1 MCSFLRG
8 KKRPLK
14 RAFTLIELL
23 IVVAIIAILA
33 AVAVPNFLEAQTRS
47 KVSRAEADLRTLATA
62 LEAYA
67 TDWNAYPP
75 AMGNAMY
82 FKLKVLS
89 SPVSYIADPYVP
101 DPFPAGDPA
110 SVLHYRKCLSY
121 LGRTPTGTCIRNTD
135 RVRWWMVI
143 SNGPDLRYTNAAG
156 EGPSPAL
163 NADDPARILDFRY
176 DPTNGTVSDGNIN
189 RPGGNPVGVGSIG
202 FHLLKAH

>member
-1 MCSFLRG
+1 MR
-8 KKRPLK
+8 

-33 AVAVPNFLEAQTRS
+33 LIAVPNFLEAQTRS
-47 KVSRAEADLRTLATA
+47 KASRARADARTIATG

-67 TDWNAYPP
+67 VDWNAYPP

-89 SPVSYIADPYVP
+89 SPVAYVTNAYVP
-101 DPFPAGDPA
+101 DPFPAGDRD
-110 SVLHYRKCLSY
+110 SVLNYRKCLSY
-121 LGRTPTGTCIRNTD
+121 LGRTATGTCISDTD
-135 RVRWWMVI
+135 EVNWWMVI

-163 NADDPARILDFRY
+163 NAADPARILDFQY
-176 DPTNGTVSDGNIN
+176 DPTNGSVSDGNLN
-189 RPGGNPVGVGSIG
+189 RPGGNPCGVGSEAFG
-202 FHLLKAH
+202 LLRSN